1 MEQQITQFINDFG
14 YLAIVLLIALENLL
28 PPIPSEIIL
37 TFTGFMTLTSK
48 LTLWGS
54 VIAATVGAVI
64 GALLLYVIGR
74 YLNPERLHWLVGSR
88 VGRGLRLKDSDITKA
103 QNFFQRHGF
112 KTIFFGRFVP
122 VIRSLIS
129 IPAGM
134 AKMPGLLFVLL
145 TTVATLIWNLVLILL
160 GRAAGSAWAEV
171 SAMVDTYASVV
182 AVLLVGLLLIGGAV
196 YYFKRFRPKA

>member
-74 YLNPERLHWLVGSR
+74 YLNPERLHWLVVSR
-88 VGRGLRLKDSDITKA
+88 LGRGLRLKDSDITKA
-103 QNFFQRHGF
+103 QSFFQRHGF

-145 TTVATLIWNLVLILL
+145 TTIATLIWNLVLILL

-182 AVLLVGLLLIGGAV
+182 AILLAGILLIGGLV
-196 YYFKRFRPKA
+196 YYFKRIRTKA

>member
-74 YLNPERLHWLVGSR
+74 YLNPERLHWLVASR
-88 VGRGLRLKDSDITKA
+88 LGRELRLKDSDITKA
-103 QNFFQRHGF
+103 QSFFQRHGF

-182 AVLLVGLLLIGGAV
+182 AILLAGILLIGGLV
-196 YYFKRFRPKA
+196 YYFKRIRTKA

>member
-74 YLNPERLHWLVGSR
+74 YLNPERLHWLVASR
-88 VGRGLRLKDSDITKA
+88 LGWGLRLKDSDITKA
-103 QNFFQRHGF
+103 QSFFQRHGF

-182 AVLLVGLLLIGGAV
+182 AILLAGILLIGGLV
-196 YYFKRFRPKA
+196 YYFKRIRTKA

>member
-74 YLNPERLHWLVGSR
+74 YLNPERLHWLVASR
-88 VGRGLRLKDSDITKA
+88 LGRGLRLKDSDITKA
-103 QNFFQRHGF
+103 QSFFQRHGF

-182 AVLLVGLLLIGGAV
+182 AILLAGILLIGGLV
-196 YYFKRFRPKA
+196 YYFKRIRTNA

>member
-196 YYFKRFRPKA
+196 YYSKRFRPKA

>member
-14 YLAIVLLIALENLL
+14 YLAIVLLIDLENLL

-160 GRAAGSAWAEV
+160 GRAAGSAWEEV

>member
-1 MEQQITQFINDFG
+1 MEQQITQFINEFG

-28 PPIPSEIIL
+28 PLIPSEIIL

-129 IPAGM
+129 IPARM

-171 SAMVDTYASVV
+171 SAMVDTYAPVI

-196 YYFKRFRPKA
+196 YYFKRIRPKA

>member
-74 YLNPERLHWLVGSR
+74 YLNPERLHWLVASR
-88 VGRGLRLKDSDITKA
+88 LGRRLRLKDSDITKA
-103 QNFFQRHGF
+103 QSFFQHHGF

-145 TTVATLIWNLVLILL
+145 TTIATLIWNLVLILL

-182 AVLLVGLLLIGGAV
+182 AILLAGILLIGGLV
-196 YYFKRFRPKA
+196 YYFKRIRTKA

>member
-74 YLNPERLHWLVGSR
+74 YLNPERLHWLVASR
-88 VGRGLRLKDSDITKA
+88 LGQGLRLKDSDITKA
-103 QNFFQRHGF
+103 QSFFQRHGF

-182 AVLLVGLLLIGGAV
+182 AILLAGILLIGGLV
-196 YYFKRFRPKA
+196 YYFKRIRTKA

>member
-171 SAMVDTYASVV
+171 SAMVDTYASVI

-196 YYFKRFRPKA
+196 YYFKRIRPKA